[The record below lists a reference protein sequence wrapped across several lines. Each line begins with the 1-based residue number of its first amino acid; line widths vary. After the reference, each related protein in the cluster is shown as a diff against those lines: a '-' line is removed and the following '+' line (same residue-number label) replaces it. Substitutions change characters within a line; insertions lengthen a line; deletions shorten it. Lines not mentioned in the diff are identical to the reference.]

1 IPHFEVRKN
10 TQAISLGATIL
21 TSSEFDASD
30 RKYPKL
36 TGIEV
41 GYKFYPTITRHK
53 VDFYLHASILLQ
65 RIVDRWEVNYWNTT
79 YSFYQNS
86 DYRNVETIVNPTLG
100 YGVSF
105 SLLKRFKLTQSI
117 GACYFFSGVDGGSF

>member
-1 IPHFEVRKN
+1 MKSLLFLFILFIISLPTFSQGTQVQDRTHLGMTSSVYFYEKSYKGFLIPHFEVRKN

-21 TSSEFDASD
+21 TTSEFDASD

-53 VDFYLHASILLQ
+53 VDFYLHAS
-65 RIVDRWEVNYWNTT
+65 
-79 YSFYQNS
+79 
-86 DYRNVETIVNPTLG
+86 
-100 YGVSF
+100 
-105 SLLKRFKLTQSI
+105 
-117 GACYFFSGVDGGSF
+117 